1 MQIKNQTKKFLIELQ
16 DTIQLRH
23 TEYKKQNLQLDL
35 TRGKPSPEQLELSNG
50 IDGILCGNYISEGGI
65 DTRNYGQ
72 QKGIIEARK
81 LGAEWLGMHVD
92 QVIASDHSSLTLMY
106 QIMHIGA
113 HYGYNNCVPWLQQ
126 NDAVFLAV
134 VPGYDRH
141 FGIAEK
147 LNIPMINVPLLTN
160 GPDMDFIEKLVKEK
174 NVKGVFCV
182 PKFSNPTGTVYDDA
196 TVSRIAKLGQVA
208 SDDFRIIWDNAY
220 AVHDHYQFED
230 IPNIMNYA
238 IEYNTENTVMI
249 LGSTS
254 KVTHAG
260 SGISFLGA
268 SATNIKSITSH
279 LDVFRICPNK
289 VNQLRHTKFLPNLQS
304 VHTLMQK
311 HAMIIRP
318 KFDIVNKI
326 LYNNLNGKGIGT
338 WSDPKGGYFVSFES
352 LPGLAKKIVAL
363 SADAGVKLTP
373 AGATFPYGIDPH
385 DSNIRLSPTF
395 PSVEDLKLAME
406 IFTNCVYLASIQYY
420 IEKTE

>member
-1 MQIKNQTKKFLIELQ
+1 MQIKNHTKNFLIELEQ
-16 DTIQLRH
+16 TIQLRH
-23 TEYKKQNLQLDL
+23 TEYKKQHLQLDL
-35 TRGKPSPEQLELSNG
+35 TRGKPAPEQLELSNG
-50 IDGILCGNYISEGGI
+50 IDGILCDNYISEGGV

-72 QKGIIEARK
+72 QEGIIEARQ
-81 LGAEWLGMHVD
+81 LGAEWLSMQSN

-113 HYGYNNCVPWLQQ
+113 HYGYDNYVPWLQQ
-126 NDAVFLAV
+126 DDPVFLAV

-147 LNIPMINVPLLTN
+147 LNIPMINVPLLNT
-160 GPDMDFIEKLVKEK
+160 GPDMDVVERLLKEK
-174 NVKGVFCV
+174 NVKGIFCV
-182 PKFSNPTGTVYDDA
+182 PKFSNPTGTVYDDS
-196 TVSRIAKLGQVA
+196 TVSRMAKLGQIT
-208 SDDFRIIWDNAY
+208 SNDFRIIWDNAY
-220 AVHDHYQFED
+220 AVHDHYKFEN
-230 IPNIMNYA
+230 IANIMDYA
-238 IEYNTENTVMI
+238 VEYNTADTVI
-249 LGSTS
+249 LLGSTS

-268 SATNIKSITSH
+268 STTNIKTILSH

-289 VNQLRHTKFLPNLQS
+289 VNQLRHTKFLPNLES

-311 HAMIIRP
+311 HAKIIRP
-318 KFDIVNKI
+318 KFDIVNEI

-338 WSDPKGGYFVSFES
+338 WHNPKGGYFVSFES
-352 LPGLAKKIVAL
+352 LPGLAKKIVGL

-373 AGATFPYGIDPH
+373 AGATFPYGKDPH

-420 IEKTE
+420 IEATE